1 MAMAVWSIL
10 LRLFLAAALIFNGA
24 ATAVASVHMHQMG
37 GVPATTQPEPE
48 PASAEEPPCHEHAS
62 TAADQPAPAV
72 DPDTDESQ
80 SPDCCKSGNCR
91 CGCVHQA
98 TAAVLGLR
106 SVASAI
112 EHAASVRP
120 MSTGHAGPALPH
132 LIRPPIG

>member
-1 MAMAVWSIL
+1 MSVWSIL

-24 ATAVASVHMHQMG
+24 AAVASVHMHHMG
-37 GVPATTQPEPE
+37 GVPATTQPEP
-48 PASAEEPPCHEHAS
+48 ASAEEHPCHEHAS

-72 DPDTDESQ
+72 DADTR

-98 TAAVLGLR
+98 TAAVLGLHP
-106 SVASAI
+106 VASTI
-112 EHAASVRP
+112 EHAASARP